1 MGFVMAVL
9 IAAAALLFGTQL
21 LHWLRVAPGAA
32 WAHALAG
39 FGLGIVLIAYA
50 ILLLGLFAALKLIWV
65 IAILAI
71 MIACGVGQWRLVVR
85 AAGAARNY
93 LRATWRNPAQSVV
106 LVFIAIWVLMTLGS
120 ALVPPDSG
128 DWDGLSQHLAQAWT
142 YAHEGRVRPLWF
154 DHHSQFPCTM
164 QMLYTAGELADGYL
178 TARLLHWLMGMLS
191 VVWAVLIAQ
200 RFLSQG
206 RGGSS
211 VGLWTAFIL
220 VSTPIFTWLT
230 GVAYVDLGSTFFALG
245 ALYFFLDWA
254 LNRTPNALALTG
266 LMLAGGMTVKM
277 QGVALAGVIIIAAAI
292 LIISQRRNW
301 RDWGLACALV
311 VIIGGP
317 WYLKSHLITGNPVY
331 PFAYEV
337 FGGKQWT
344 QQQADFYEH
353 HQMAF
358 GYGELPDGKELAQM
372 SFWRKR
378 LLGPREPYKWLIG
391 PVLLTIRPWDFAV
404 DRNLRPQAL
413 LLHWIGPL
421 YLLLI
426 LLLLVWKRPP
436 AVGLVM
442 WLFLPLWLWWFFS
455 MQYTRYLLPSL
466 VLLCP
471 LAGYSLSQLL
481 SRSGPVRAAA
491 GTVTSL
497 WAVCALVPLVFNLIM
512 AWPIISGKAPWE
524 QYLNATLDVYEP
536 SRYIARYLPED
547 AVIATYGEPRYY
559 YFERPAVWADP
570 GHSRL
575 FVYETMQTPEDLVN
589 RYRELGITHVLVN
602 RAHTGDLAK
611 ATDWPMTLV
620 REAIEARLLRQM
632 GSFSRRQY
640 LLLRIAYATA
650 GDDDS

>member
-1 MGFVMAVL
+1 MGLVMAVL

-21 LHWLRVAPGAA
+21 LHWLRVAPAGA

-39 FGLGIVLIAYA
+39 FGLGIVTIAYA
-50 ILLLGLFAALKLIWV
+50 ILLLGLFGVLKLVWV
-65 IAILAI
+65 AIILAI
-71 MIACGVGQWRLVVR
+71 MIGCGIGQWRVAVR

-93 LRATWRNPAQSVV
+93 LAAAWRSPAHCIV
-106 LVFIAIWVLMTLGS
+106 LIFIAVSVLMTLGS
-120 ALVPPDSG
+120 ALMPPDSG

-142 YAHEGRVRPLWF
+142 YANESRVRPLWY

-164 QMLYTAGELADGYL
+164 QMLYTAGELADGYI

-200 RFLSQG
+200 RFLGQG

-211 VGLWTAFIL
+211 VGLWTAFIV

-230 GVAYVDLGSTFFALG
+230 GVAYVDLGSAFFALG

-254 LNRTPNALALTG
+254 LSRTADGLLLAG
-266 LMLAGGMTVKM
+266 LLLAGGMTVKM
-277 QGVALAGVIIIAAAI
+277 QGVALAGVIMIAAAI
-292 LIISQRRNW
+292 VTVSQRRNW
-301 RDWGLACALV
+301 RQWVLAGALV
-311 VIIGGP
+311 VILGGP
-317 WYLKSHLITGNPVY
+317 WYLKSYLITGNPLY
-331 PFAYEV
+331 PFGYQV

-344 QQQADFYEH
+344 QEQADSYEH

-358 GYGELPDGKELAQM
+358 GYGEIPDAEELKWL
-372 SFWRKR
+372 SFWQKR
-378 LLGPREPYKWLIG
+378 LIGPREPYKWLIG

-404 DRNLRPQAL
+404 DRSLKAQSL

-421 YLLLI
+421 YLPLI

-442 WLFLPLWLWWFFS
+442 WVFLPLWLWWFFS
-455 MQYTRYLLPSL
+455 MQYTRYFLPSL

-497 WAVCALVPLVFNLIM
+497 WAVCALVPLLLNFVI
-512 AWPIISGKAPWE
+512 AWPIITGKATWE

-547 AVIATYGEPRYY
+547 AVVATYGEPRYY
-559 YFERPAVWADP
+559 YFERPVIWADP

-575 FVYETMQTPEDLVN
+575 FVYETMQTPQELIS
-589 RYRELGITHVLVN
+589 RHRELGITHVLVN
-602 RAHTGDLAK
+602 RAHVDLQK
-611 ATDWPMTLV
+611 PDDWVAT
-620 REAIEARLLRQM
+620 LLRGSIKEGLLRSM
-632 GSFSRRQY
+632 GPFSHRQY
-640 LLLRIAYATA
+640 LLLRIAHATE
-650 GDDDS
+650 GDGDW